1 LHGGNVLTL
10 HAALHSW
17 TLDPL
22 AVVGIVLGAGWYA
35 RSVRRLHRGGGG
47 HWSPWRSV
55 LFTTG
60 LLLIG
65 YTTLGWFG
73 AYAHTFLWA
82 YTVQI
87 MVLLVIAP
95 ALLMFGRPISLAREA
110 SEPGRSALLVRI
122 AESRPVVALSHPAL
136 GPLLLPLVTM
146 AFFFTAVLPVS
157 LAYYGVYE
165 LLHAV
170 LLAAGLLLAIGLA
183 GEGGPATSMTMAA
196 AMLCAFLELLAD
208 AIPGIAIRLRSTPL
222 APQHYLA
229 VHRGGGPSP
238 VNDMH
243 LAGSIVWFLAE
254 TIDLPVLA
262 ILIVRWI
269 RADEREA
276 QLVDRQLDLERPLTT
291 SVDGAAEGPLDKPR
305 DTPLDKPWWE
315 TDARV
320 FGDRRAAA
328 FQRPAPAR
336 DD

>member
-1 LHGGNVLTL
+1 VLSL
-10 HAALHSW
+10 HAALRSW
-17 TLDPL
+17 TFDPL
-22 AVVGIVLGAGWYA
+22 AVVGIVLGVAWYA
-35 RSVRRLHRGGGG
+35 RRVQSLRRRPGGA
-47 HWSPWRSV
+47 WSWWRVAS
-55 LFTTG
+55 FAGG

-95 ALLMFGRPISLAREA
+95 ALLMFGKPITLARECA
-110 SEPGRSALLVRI
+110 GPGRPALLVRV
-122 AESRPVVALSHPAL
+122 ADSRPVQVLSHPAL

-146 AFFFTAVLPVS
+146 LVYFTAVLPVS
-157 LAYYGVYE
+157 LAHYSAYE
-165 LLHAV
+165 CLHVALLG
-170 LLAAGLLLAIGLA
+170 AGLVLAIGLA
-183 GEGGPATSMTMAA
+183 DEGVAATSVTMAA
-196 AMLCAFLELLAD
+196 AILCAFLELLAD

-222 APQHYLA
+222 APEHYLA

-238 VNDMH
+238 INDMH

-262 ILIVRWI
+262 ILVVRWI

-276 QLVDRQLDLERPLTT
+276 RVIDRQLDLERPVVLDSLTSSASGDRPT
-291 SVDGAAEGPLDKPR
+291 LNV
-305 DTPLDKPWWE
+305 PWWE

-320 FGDRRAAA
+320 FGERRAAA
-328 FQRPAPAR
+328 FQRPARAP

>member
-1 LHGGNVLTL
+1 VLSL
-10 HAALHSW
+10 HAALRSW
-17 TLDPL
+17 TFDPL
-22 AVVGIVLGAGWYA
+22 AVAGIVLAAAWYA
-35 RSVRRLHRGGGG
+35 RRVRHVRRRPGGE
-47 HWSPWRSV
+47 WSWWRVAS
-55 LFTTG
+55 FAAG

-95 ALLMFGRPISLAREA
+95 ALLMFGKPITLAREYA
-110 SEPGRSALLVRI
+110 EPGRPSLLVRV
-122 AESRPVVALSHPAL
+122 ADSRPVQVLAHPAL

-146 AFFFTAVLPVS
+146 LVYFTAVLPVS
-157 LAYYGVYE
+157 LAHYSAYE
-165 LLHAV
+165 GLHVA
-170 LLAAGLLLAIGLA
+170 LLAAGLVLAIGLA
-183 GEGGPATSMTMAA
+183 DEGGAATSVTMAA
-196 AMLCAFLELLAD
+196 AILCAFLELLAD
-208 AIPGIAIRLRSTPL
+208 AIPGIAIRLRNTPL
-222 APQHYLA
+222 APAHYLF

-262 ILIVRWI
+262 ILVVRWI

-276 QLVDRQLDLERPLTT
+276 AVIDRQLDLERPVALD
-291 SVDGAAEGPLDKPR
+291 VPDGSPASERPALDE
-305 DTPLDKPWWE
+305 PWWE

-320 FGDRRAAA
+320 FGERRAAA
-328 FQRPAPAR
+328 FRRPAR
-336 DD
+336 